1 MKIFDFSANVVDR
14 IVSELRDAEKFIR
27 IAIFQLHNK
36 DVSKALNEKLKEGVT
51 VEVFTLPYD
60 SINEDIRVEVTKLF
74 KNLEENG
81 AKLYFCRW
89 NVGDPE
95 RTSTAVGRWYSFHG
109 KFVVTEKCAIALS
122 ANFTQYSEL
131 DALIIFKNEKDKIKE
146 YNKKFDELI
155 DLYIRETS
163 GYSGTIRQKIIDT
176 NLPRISSV
184 FELPPVI
191 ETETH
196 INHWI
201 RHYPSSLCP
210 GDVPVED
217 RLYLTPFDCRG
228 RNFIMGLMS
237 EASEFVYLSTESFT
251 DLNFSKFLMKI
262 RSRGLDIRILS
273 GATSMDFTDRMQ
285 NMLRELLANDVKIR
299 TTEKDIHAKLIIT
312 DKHVAIT
319 SVNLNKIN
327 LGFKKTNQ
335 YWRENTESISICS
348 DPKILSQ
355 AKNQYLNIF
364 NDSIDIENI
373 LAEKIENLVGSMFT
387 STFGLRSRKEVKKLF
402 AQLIIRKEIQVKKF
416 VLGIGKMTDKL
427 MKYFNRNMVEKNDFF
442 LSLILYHLSERKHD
456 FDQLNEKLS
465 ILNTEINLSGLLE
478 LLLNENF
485 IEKADDFYKIKLDK
499 LF

>member
-163 GYSGTIRQKIIDT
+163 GYI
-176 NLPRISSV
+176 
-184 FELPPVI
+184 
-191 ETETH
+191 
-196 INHWI
+196 
-201 RHYPSSLCP
+201 
-210 GDVPVED
+210 
-217 RLYLTPFDCRG
+217 TPFDCRG